1 MTNRRWLPRWGGAGL
16 AAIVA
21 TALIASCCAA
31 CSTSSAT
38 RERSA
43 AAAAGSAAAGPRG
56 VASGPATFTT
66 LDGSAV
72 RVPDD
77 KPSVLVFL
85 SITCADCSD
94 AARTLAR
101 VEAATKATAR
111 AAHVGTAKARFL
123 GVDSDRDASAE
134 VVSDFLHSVGANDLA
149 AVLDPKYVLFRRYQ
163 VTALST
169 VLVIDSAGRVMFRA
183 INPSP
188 AKILA
193 AVTAAS

>member
-21 TALIASCCAA
+21 TALVASCCAA
-31 CSTSSAT
+31 CGTSSAT

-43 AAAAGSAAAGPRG
+43 AAAGSAAASPRG
-56 VASGPATFTT
+56 VATGPATFTT

-85 SITCADCSD
+85 SISCADCSD

-101 VEAATKATAR
+101 VEAATEATAR
-111 AAHVGTAKARFL
+111 AAHLGTAKARFL

-134 VVSDFLHSVGANDLA
+134 VVSDFLHSVGASGLA

-169 VLVIDSAGRVMFRA
+169 VLVIDSAGRVTFRA